1 MSEGETES
9 TNVDIAAL
17 LEALTGETTSEC
29 VEDAADYDTCKEEE
43 EAMAAQKAALAA
55 YISSE
60 SYETVEYVP
69 AVVNL
74 ELDGI
79 PPLECSMD
87 GFVILTKAFI
97 ENLFILLS
105 LAKETFAFALEAEP

>member
-17 LEALTGETTSEC
+17 LESLTGETTSEC
-29 VEDAADYDTCKEEE
+29 VGAEGDADYDTCKEEE

-60 SYETVEYVP
+60 TYETVEYVP
-69 AVVNL
+69 EVVNL

-79 PPLECSMD
+79 PPL
-87 GFVILTKAFI
+87 
-97 ENLFILLS
+97 
-105 LAKETFAFALEAEP
+105 